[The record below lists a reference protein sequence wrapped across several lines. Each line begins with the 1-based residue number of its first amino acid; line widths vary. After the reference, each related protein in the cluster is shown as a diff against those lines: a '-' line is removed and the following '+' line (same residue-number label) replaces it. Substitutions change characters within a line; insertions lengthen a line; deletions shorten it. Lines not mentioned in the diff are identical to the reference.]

1 MRRTIIALTMSNG
14 GSGVSEYAG
23 QLQKF
28 VGKKKKKEKKKEN
41 SNSYSFRL
49 VVALRLNFL

>member
-28 VGKKKKKEKKKEN
+28 VGKKKKKRKEKGK
-41 SNSYSFRL
+41 L
-49 VVALRLNFL
+49 

>member
-1 MRRTIIALTMSNG
+1 MSNG

-23 QLQKF
+23 QLQKLLE
-28 VGKKKKKEKKKEN
+28 KKKEKKKEN